1 MRRKRPKEFLATSA
15 GDRSISRNSATKTR
29 HCSVAF
35 VPILLCSLSQR
46 AIHDIVLKRHMY
58 WIEMV
63 LFNLQRLRQDTPT
76 NAIGIGISKKVSR
89 TFCFSF
95 VLCNAALLL
104 LVCTPLAVHGYC
116 TGDLHRRDIAGVW
129 SLKSQSFLPTL
140 HPAAEDTAAAK
151 QQTEIRPMKEFTKWP
166 KRKKKPL
173 PAATAIEEEELL
185 LMLRDDG
192 SFIQYGK
199 HRPGEDGEE
208 IKRKEK
214 EKLINKPAFV
224 SKAAEET
231 VESFQ
236 EDGNGEEEANG
247 VMKGTWDFIDGK
259 LILAADRPEDLKD
272 LRAIGHDTILSGDVV
287 VKAEES
293 LEDRSTIE
301 EEKEAQP
308 KVNAKKKDYGNN
320 DDGSYD
326 VHISV
331 PEGTV
336 EIGKF
341 FYPKN
346 HPSFFDQPIY
356 SPTKTGSFQ
365 LRQVL
370 GGLNTRT
377 KKDDAPVEKF
387 KVSDLQGKR
396 YFLTTYPLKQRK
408 PKRMADIDPHKR
420 EEAKRK
426 AAEEE
431 ARPVPIRAVEIE
443 LFANMT
449 FSTLGGL
456 GDAKILRV
464 SKSFCWVFV
473 HDLTP

>member
-1 MRRKRPKEFLATSA
+1 MF
-15 GDRSISRNSATKTR
+15 
-29 HCSVAF
+29 CSNLTGIFDFAMD
-35 VPILLCSLSQR
+35 PLNLL
-46 AIHDIVLKRHMY
+46 
-58 WIEMV
+58 
-63 LFNLQRLRQDTPT
+63 LQDA
-76 NAIGIGISKKVSR
+76 NGIKVSSQ

-95 VLCNAALLL
+95 
-104 LVCTPLAVHGYC
+104 LACCSVIAVIVHAPKVQGYC

-140 HPAAEDTAAAK
+140 HPAAEDTTAK
-151 QQTEIRPMKEFTKWP
+151 QQAEFRPLKEFTEWP
-166 KRKKKPL
+166 KKKKKPL

-199 HRPGEDGEE
+199 HRPGEDGDDGTEQ
-208 IKRKEK
+208 KKNTCT
-214 EKLINKPAFV
+214 NKPAFV
-224 SKAAEET
+224 SQAAEDT
-231 VESFQ
+231 VASFQ
-236 EDGNGEEEANG
+236 DDGNDEEESTG

-259 LILAADRPEDLKD
+259 LILAADRPEDLQD
-272 LRAIGHDTILSGDVV
+272 LRNIGHDTILVGDVV

-293 LEDRSTIE
+293 LEDRSVVE
-301 EEKEAQP
+301 DKEQP
-308 KVNAKKKDYGNN
+308 NADAKKKDYGNN

-341 FYPKN
+341 FYPQK
-346 HPSFFDQPIY
+346 HPSFFEQPIY

-377 KKDDAPVEKF
+377 KKDDEPVEKF
-387 KVSDLQGKR
+387 KASDLQGKR

-420 EEAKRK
+420 DEAKRR

-456 GDAKILRV
+456 GDAKILRGKWNLIGENRDQLWMQV
-464 SKSFCWVFV
+464 SRFGFGRAVSGSTYSEGTG
-473 HDLTP
+473 LTHEDQKGAYFILCLGQY

>member
-1 MRRKRPKEFLATSA
+1 
-15 GDRSISRNSATKTR
+15 
-29 HCSVAF
+29 
-35 VPILLCSLSQR
+35 
-46 AIHDIVLKRHMY
+46 
-58 WIEMV
+58 MV
-63 LFNLQRLRQDTPT
+63 LFNLQCLRQDTPT
-76 NAIGIGISKKVSR
+76 NAIGGIGISKVSR

-95 VLCNAALLL
+95 LLCNAIPLLL
-104 LVCTPLAVHGYC
+104 CTPLAVHGYC

-140 HPAAEDTAAAK
+140 HPAAAAEDTASAK
-151 QQTEIRPMKEFTKWP
+151 QQQTEIRPLKEFTKWP
-166 KRKKKPL
+166 KKKKKPL
-173 PAATAIEEEELL
+173 PTATAIEEEELL

-214 EKLINKPAFV
+214 EKLMNKPAFV

-236 EDGNGEEEANG
+236 EDGNDEEETTG

-293 LEDRSTIE
+293 LEDRSVIE
-301 EEKEAQP
+301 GEKEG
-308 KVNAKKKDYGNN
+308 KTEAKKKDYGNN

-336 EIGKF
+336 EIGRF
-341 FYPKN
+341 FYPKH
-346 HPSFFDQPIY
+346 HPSFFEQPIY

-377 KKDDAPVEKF
+377 KKDDEPVEKF

-456 GDAKILRV
+456 GNAKILRGKWNLIGENRDQLWMQVFRFGFGRAV
-464 SKSFCWVFV
+464 SGSTYSEGMGLTHEDQKGKWFRVMFFV
-473 HDLTP
+473 RWIFRQI

>member
-1 MRRKRPKEFLATSA
+1 M
-15 GDRSISRNSATKTR
+15 
-29 HCSVAF
+29 
-35 VPILLCSLSQR
+35 
-46 AIHDIVLKRHMY
+46 
-58 WIEMV
+58 
-63 LFNLQRLRQDTPT
+63 
-76 NAIGIGISKKVSR
+76 
-89 TFCFSF
+89 
-95 VLCNAALLL
+95 
-104 LVCTPLAVHGYC
+104 
-116 TGDLHRRDIAGVW
+116 W

-140 HPAAEDTAAAK
+140 HPAGAAEDTASAK
-151 QQTEIRPMKEFTKWP
+151 QQKEIRPLKEFTKWP
-166 KRKKKPL
+166 KKKKKPV
-173 PAATAIEEEELL
+173 PTATAIEEEELL

-208 IKRKEK
+208 MKRKEK
-214 EKLINKPAFV
+214 EKLMKKPAFV

-231 VESFQ
+231 VEFFQ
-236 EDGNGEEEANG
+236 EDGNDDEETTG

-293 LEDRSTIE
+293 LEDRSVIE
-301 EEKEAQP
+301 GEKEA
-308 KVNAKKKDYGNN
+308 KSKAKKKDYGNN

-341 FYPKN
+341 FYPQK
-346 HPSFFDQPIY
+346 HPSFFEQPIY

-370 GGLNTRT
+370 GGLNTRA
-377 KKDDAPVEKF
+377 KKDDEPVEKF

-456 GDAKILRV
+456 GNAKILRGKWNLIGENRDQLWMQVFRFGFGRAV
-464 SKSFCWVFV
+464 SGSTYSEGMG
-473 HDLTP
+473 LTHEDQKGKWCHVMFLVR

>member
-1 MRRKRPKEFLATSA
+1 
-15 GDRSISRNSATKTR
+15 
-29 HCSVAF
+29 
-35 VPILLCSLSQR
+35 
-46 AIHDIVLKRHMY
+46 
-58 WIEMV
+58 MV
-63 LFNLQRLRQDTPT
+63 LFNLQCLRQDTPT
-76 NAIGIGISKKVSR
+76 NAIGGIGISKVSR

-95 VLCNAALLL
+95 LLCNAIPLLI
-104 LVCTPLAVHGYC
+104 CTPLTVHGYC

-140 HPAAEDTAAAK
+140 HPAAAAAEDTASAK
-151 QQTEIRPMKEFTKWP
+151 QQQTEIRPLKEFTKLP
-166 KRKKKPL
+166 KKKKKPL
-173 PAATAIEEEELL
+173 PTAKAIEEEELL

-214 EKLINKPAFV
+214 EKLMKKPAFV

-236 EDGNGEEEANG
+236 EDGNDEEETAG

-259 LILAADRPEDLKD
+259 LILAADRPKDLKD

-293 LEDRSTIE
+293 LEDRSVIE
-301 EEKEAQP
+301 GEKEG
-308 KVNAKKKDYGNN
+308 KTEAKKKDYGNN

-336 EIGKF
+336 EIGRF
-341 FYPKN
+341 FYPKH
-346 HPSFFDQPIY
+346 HPSFFEQPIY

-377 KKDDAPVEKF
+377 KKDDEPV
-387 KVSDLQGKR
+387 
-396 YFLTTYPLKQRK
+396 
-408 PKRMADIDPHKR
+408 
-420 EEAKRK
+420 
-426 AAEEE
+426 
-431 ARPVPIRAVEIE
+431 
-443 LFANMT
+443 
-449 FSTLGGL
+449 
-456 GDAKILRV
+456 
-464 SKSFCWVFV
+464 
-473 HDLTP
+473 